1 MKLISRSA
9 LALLLGTALAGTLSS
24 CDYSWSP
31 GKNPQHSTSFTRAP
45 GWHSYDVDLDSINGK
60 PRVKPAIGVGSAI
73 AIKNGTVQEQLN
85 SAPAGKSATAPQAPS
100 GTMAEANKSTNG
112 AGNKNDEKQPK

>member
-31 GKNPQHSTSFTRAP
+31 GKNPQQTNVFTRAP
-45 GWHSYDVDLDSINGK
+45 GWHSYDVDLDSINRK
-60 PRVKPAIGVGSAI
+60 QRVEPAGGVGSAA
-73 AIKNGTVQEQLN
+73 AIQNGTVQEQLN
-85 SAPAGKSATAPQAPS
+85 SAPAGKSATSPQAPN
-100 GTMAEANKSTNG
+100 GTMAEANKSTLG